1 MAMHEGDRYIPRKAA
16 AKILGISVA
25 TLMRHEEQKLP
36 NWPAMYRLTPRTIRY
51 SKIETERYL
60 ESKRV

>member
-1 MAMHEGDRYIPRKAA
+1 MALHEGDRYITRKDA

-25 TLMRHEEQKLP
+25 TLMRREEAKLP
-36 NWPAMYRLTPRTIRY
+36 NWPSRFALTPRTVRY

-60 ESKRV
+60 NMLRV